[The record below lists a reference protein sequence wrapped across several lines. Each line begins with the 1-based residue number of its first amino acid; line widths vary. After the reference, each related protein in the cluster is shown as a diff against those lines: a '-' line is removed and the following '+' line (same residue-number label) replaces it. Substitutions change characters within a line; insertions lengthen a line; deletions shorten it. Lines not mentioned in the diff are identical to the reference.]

1 MFLNL
6 HGPTNEILINKN
18 SKIKIVIIPV
28 PCIAKSSKNNELKS
42 DQWKIN
48 KSLYLYIDLQRN
60 QNTMNYGYTKK
71 NVQKK
76 NITNEKFFYLCK
88 ISTILKT
95 FQFLT
100 RNIIILS

>member
-6 HGPTNEILINKN
+6 HEPTNEILINKN

-48 KSLYLYIDLQRN
+48 KSLYLYL
-60 QNTMNYGYTKK
+60 
-71 NVQKK
+71 
-76 NITNEKFFYLCK
+76 
-88 ISTILKT
+88 
-95 FQFLT
+95 
-100 RNIIILS
+100 